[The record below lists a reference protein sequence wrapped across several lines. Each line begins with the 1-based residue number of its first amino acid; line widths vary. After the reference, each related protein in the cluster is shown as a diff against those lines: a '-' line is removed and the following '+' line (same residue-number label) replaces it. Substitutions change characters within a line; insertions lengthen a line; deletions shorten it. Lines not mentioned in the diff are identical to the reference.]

1 MRTISLQSF
10 RNSPPQSRKNDYCGF
25 VYSDDGNTVTVFD
38 HGEEREYQEATA
50 AFIAKL
56 REREEIPM
64 DEPATEEVVDPIE
77 SDPIVSIRV
86 SEEDRSVASTE
97 FVLRD
102 ETEILRTDRGQFYVA
117 SDMLDWIKN
126 YNGATPTAGELVDSI
141 KYLLEFLKNS

>member
-1 MRTISLQSF
+1 
-10 RNSPPQSRKNDYCGF
+10 
-25 VYSDDGNTVTVFD
+25 VTVYE
-38 HGEEREYQEATA
+38 HGEEAEYAAATE
-50 AFIAKL
+50 AFIKRM
-56 REREEIPM
+56 REREEEPV
-64 DEPATEEVVDPIE
+64 DYEPATEEVVDPIE

-102 ETEILRTDRGQFYVA
+102 ETETIQTSKGQFYVA